1 MYEYNRRPERGGI
14 YYIER
19 EQEKPLGHEQWSGRP
34 GIVVSAGGGGYT
46 CMVVYLTTRE
56 DRPDPDGVHVEIN
69 SAAKPSR
76 ALCDQVKTVDVRFLG
91 RYFGHITDEEER
103 AVTDAVRRALGIPG
117 ADEDDEEEYP
127 NAYEDEERR
136 KVWRVDEPNK
146 EIDGLIAELTKA
158 KADADAWQRV
168 ALHLMERSA

>member
-1 MYEYNRRPERGGI
+1 
-14 YYIER
+14 
-19 EQEKPLGHEQWSGRP
+19 
-34 GIVVSAGGGGYT
+34 
-46 CMVVYLTTRE
+46 
-56 DRPDPDGVHVEIN
+56 
-69 SAAKPSR
+69 
-76 ALCDQVKTVDVRFLG
+76 LCDQVKTVDVRFLG

-103 AVTDAVRRALGIPG
+103 AVTDAVRRALGIPD
-117 ADEDDEEEYP
+117 ADEDDEEYP

-136 KVWRVDEPNK
+136 RVWRVDEPNK

>member
-1 MYEYNRRPERGGI
+1 M
-14 YYIER
+14 
-19 EQEKPLGHEQWSGRP
+19 
-34 GIVVSAGGGGYT
+34 
-46 CMVVYLTTRE
+46 
-56 DRPDPDGVHVEIN
+56 
-69 SAAKPSR
+69 
-76 ALCDQVKTVDVRFLG
+76 CDQVKTVDVRFLS

-117 ADEDDEEEYP
+117 TDEDDEEEYL
-127 NAYEDEERR
+127 NDYEDEERR
-136 KVWRVDEPNK
+136 KVWRADESNK